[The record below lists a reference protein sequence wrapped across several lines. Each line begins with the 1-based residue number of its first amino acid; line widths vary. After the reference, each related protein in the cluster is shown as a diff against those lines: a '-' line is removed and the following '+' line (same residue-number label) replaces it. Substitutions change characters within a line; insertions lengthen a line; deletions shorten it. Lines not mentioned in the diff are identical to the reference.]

1 MSTQN
6 FMDYKV
12 NIREN
17 ALQGLANGIMQAANV
32 VKPTMGA
39 AGTNVIIQIEN
50 HPYHQITNDGAT
62 IVENLH
68 FEDPVENMGL
78 QILKEVVARSNKTAG
93 DGSTTTVTLCEA
105 ILKEG
110 MKTGKRTMDI
120 KKSLDECVPII
131 EKAIDD
137 QKKTITANDYDRLKQ
152 VATISSEDEVMGEL
166 LAKIYSEIGAN
177 GIIEPDYILG
187 KEGYS
192 YEPKQGIRFA
202 WGCGYLVESM
212 VHDEQAIKENRKET
226 RAVYENP
233 LILVTKTKIKSVR
246 EINPIL
252 NKIGQSD
259 LIILADD
266 MDSEVQQHLINRNIM
281 RKDNPDALLPR
292 ITVVKCPIVWRNYIY
307 EDFAKC
313 TGATIV
319 SAETGVNFKN
329 FDVTKHFGMC
339 EKIIVEKEETRLF
352 GTAGLESHL
361 AELQAVIDA
370 GKDNEDQDFYRRVCW
385 LQEKTVLL
393 KIGGMSDAEL
403 TYKRLKAEDAINATR
418 TALQDGIVVGGGL
431 ALLNASKALP
441 DTLGGNIL
449 KEALKAPIKQIVNN
463 FGMEYSQLLENA
475 FNSPFGFNA
484 KTGEI
489 VDMWEAGIVDS
500 AKITKKAVRNAIGI
514 ISTLLTVSSGVIL
527 PPKKE
532 EVVQQPSF
540 PFSR

>member
-1 MSTQN
+1 MDKFST
-6 FMDYKV
+6 
-12 NIREN
+12 NIKPN
-17 ALQGLANGIMQAANV
+17 ALQGLANGVAQAAAV

-62 IVENLH
+62 IIENLH
-68 FEDPVENMGL
+68 FEDPIENMGL
-78 QILKEVVARSNKTAG
+78 QLLKEVVARSNKTAG

-105 ILKEG
+105 ILNEG

-120 KKSLDECVPII
+120 KKSLDECLPII

-137 QKKTITANDYDRLKQ
+137 QKKIITPNDYERIKQ
-152 VATISSEDEVMGEL
+152 VATISAEDETLGEI

-187 KEGYS
+187 KEGYE
-192 YEPKQGIRFA
+192 YEPKQGVRFA
-202 WGCGYLVESM
+202 WGAGYLVESM
-212 VHDEQAIKENRKET
+212 VHDEQAIKEGRKET

-233 LILVTKTKIKSVR
+233 LILVTKTKLKSVR

-259 LIILADD
+259 LIIFADD
-266 MDSEVQQHLINRNIM
+266 MDSEVQQHLINRNQY
-281 RKDNPDALLPR
+281 RKENPDALLPR
-292 ITVVKCPIVWRNYIY
+292 ITVVKCPIVWRDYIY
-307 EDFAKC
+307 QDFAKC

-319 SAETGVNFKN
+319 AAETGVNFKN
-329 FDVTKHFGMC
+329 FDVTKHFGTC
-339 EKIIVEKEETRLF
+339 EKIIVEREETRLF
-352 GTAGLESHL
+352 GTAGLEAHI

-393 KIGGMSDAEL
+393 KIGGMSDTEL
-403 TYKRLKAEDAINATR
+403 TYKRLKAEDAINATK
-418 TALQDGIVVGGGL
+418 TALQDGIVCGGGL

-449 KEALKAPIKQIVNN
+449 KEAL
-463 FGMEYSQLLENA
+463 L
-475 FNSPFGFNA
+475 SPFRQVASNAGIVDDTYTSYYGGSNGFDA
-484 KTGEI
+484 KTGNA
-489 VDMWEAGIVDS
+489 VDMWDAGIVDS

-514 ISTLLTVSSGVIL
+514 ISTLLTVSSGVVL
-527 PPKKE
+527 PPKQEQLAPPKG
-532 EVVQQPSF
+532 F
-540 PFSR
+540 PFQ